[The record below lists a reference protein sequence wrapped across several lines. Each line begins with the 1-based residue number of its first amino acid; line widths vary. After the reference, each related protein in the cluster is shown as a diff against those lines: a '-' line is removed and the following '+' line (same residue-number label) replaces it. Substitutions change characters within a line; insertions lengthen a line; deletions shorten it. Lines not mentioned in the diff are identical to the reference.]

1 MKKINLSPFILGVA
15 WFLLPLSSQAEWF
28 SAEEAIMGTAVRVEV
43 WHDDRSAGQAAIAAV
58 MREMRR
64 IDALMSTYK
73 DDSELSRINRLA
85 AKQAL
90 VVNQELFNL
99 IDRSLDFSKKT
110 AGAFDIT
117 YSGVGR
123 LYDYRNKK
131 KPADKDIEKTLPLIN
146 YRHVILDRS
155 AKTIKFARPGVRI
168 DLGGIAK
175 GYAVDT
181 SIDLLKARGITSAL
195 VTAGGDSRLLGSKQG
210 RPWMIGI
217 RDPRN
222 KEGMI
227 AVLPLKDE
235 AISTSGDYE
244 RYFEKDGVRYHHII
258 NPTTGRSAAKARSA
272 TVIGPDATTTDA
284 LSTSIFIL
292 GPKEGLALIESLPG
306 IEAVIID
313 PSGKMHFSSGLENP
327 SSPSPRK

>member
-1 MKKINLSPFILGVA
+1 
-15 WFLLPLSSQAEWF
+15 
-28 SAEEAIMGTAVRVEV
+28 
-43 WHDDRSAGQAAIAAV
+43 
-58 MREMRR
+58 
-64 IDALMSTYK
+64 MSTYK

-90 VVNQELFNL
+90 VVNRELFNL

-110 AGAFDIT
+110 SGVFDIT

-123 LYDYRNKK
+123 LYDYRKKK
-131 KPADKDIEKTLPLIN
+131 KPADKEIEKTLPLIN
-146 YRHVILDRS
+146 YRHVLLDRS

-181 SIDLLKARGITSAL
+181 SIDLLKVRGITSAL
-195 VTAGGDSRLLGSKQG
+195 VTAGGDSRLIGNKQG

-222 KEGMI
+222 REDMI
-227 AVLPLKDE
+227 AVLPLMDE

-258 NPTTGRSAAKARSA
+258 NPVTGRSAMKARSA
-272 TVIGPDATTTDA
+272 SVIGPDATTTDA

-292 GPKEGLALIESLPG
+292 GPKKGLALIESLPG
-306 IEAVIID
+306 IEAVVID
-313 PSGKMHFSSGLENP
+313 PSGKMHFSSGLEKP
-327 SSPSPRK
+327 SSP